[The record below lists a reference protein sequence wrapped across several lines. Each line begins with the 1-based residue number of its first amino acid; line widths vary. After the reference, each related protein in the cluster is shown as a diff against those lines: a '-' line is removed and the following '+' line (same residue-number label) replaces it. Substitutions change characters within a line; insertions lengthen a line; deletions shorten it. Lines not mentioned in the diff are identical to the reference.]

1 MIATDEISATA
12 TILEFPSSTDSRSSA
27 RARWGNPAIPPRRH
41 PDPVVLAFPARRAIG
56 SSRGPD
62 EPPPKHPAK
71 LKRSNHEMKEPTPQV
86 VTIQF
91 PHKGDTMENEIRT
104 GTILIEDDALL
115 PETLRSQTRPYSRV
129 WRLVHGM
136 DRDSLGR
143 QIEQAGWTFFY
154 TEGAIT
160 ATAIGLDSEKTLHR
174 TIGRVIAKLKWDKFN
189 CLEVTRVVEKRMF
202 GFSKVTVVACW
213 RLLGPSLASTP
224 ELSLPSAALFRRR
237 PVAVEQERWAA

>member
-1 MIATDEISATA
+1 M
-12 TILEFPSSTDSRSSA
+12 
-27 RARWGNPAIPPRRH
+27 
-41 PDPVVLAFPARRAIG
+41 
-56 SSRGPD
+56 
-62 EPPPKHPAK
+62 
-71 LKRSNHEMKEPTPQV
+71 Q
-86 VTIQF
+86 
-91 PHKGDTMENEIRT
+91 NEIRT

-136 DRDSLGR
+136 DRDTLGR

-224 ELSLPSAALFRRR
+224 ELSLPSARLFRRR